1 MNVNQSRRVMLK
13 GTMLASMTA
22 VAAAAGLL
30 APGRVLASW
39 PQAAFDAKSIDAAL
53 SSLMGSSATSES
65 GDIKIKAPT
74 IAENGAVVNVLV
86 STTIADVESMS
97 ILVEKN
103 ASPLAISADLSKN
116 VEPFIKTRVK
126 IGKTSK
132 VMGVIKA
139 GGKLYS
145 TSQQVKVTIGGCG
158 G

>member
-1 MNVNQSRRVMLK
+1 MNVDVKRRVMLK
-13 GTMLASMTA
+13 GTMLASMA
-22 VAAAAGLL
+22 GVAAAAGLL

-39 PQAAFDAKSIDAAL
+39 PQAAFEAGSVNAAL
-53 SSLMGSSATSES
+53 NSLVGSSSTNES
-65 GDIKIKAPT
+65 GDIKIKAPA

-86 STTIADVESMS
+86 STTITGVESMS

-103 ASPLAISADLSKN
+103 ATPLAMSADLSKN
-116 VEPFIKTRVK
+116 VEPFVKTRVK

-132 VMGVIKA
+132 VVGVVKA

-145 TSQQVKVTIGGCG
+145 ASKQVKVTIGGCG

>member
-1 MNVNQSRRVMLK
+1 MNVDLSRRVMLK
-13 GTMLASMTA
+13 GSMLASMAA

-30 APGRVLASW
+30 APGRVLAAW
-39 PQAAFDAKSIDAAL
+39 PQAAFEATSMDAAL
-53 SSLMGSSATSES
+53 NSLMGSAATTAST
-65 GDIKIKAPT
+65 DIKIKAPT

-86 STTIADVESMS
+86 STKITDVESMS

-103 ASPLAISADLSKN
+103 ASPLAVSADLAKS

-126 IGKTSK
+126 IGKTSN
-132 VMGVIKA
+132 VVGVVKS

-145 TSQQVKVTIGGCG
+145 ASQQVKVTIGGCG

>member
-1 MNVNQSRRVMLK
+1 MNVDLSRRVMLK
-13 GTMLASMTA
+13 GTMLASMAA
-22 VAAAAGLL
+22 VAAASGLL
-30 APGRVLASW
+30 VPGRVLASW
-39 PQAAFDAKSIDAAL
+39 PEAAFDAKSIDAAL
-53 SSLMGSSATSES
+53 NSLVGSASTTES

-74 IAENGAVVNVLV
+74 IAENGAVVNVLL
-86 STTIADVESMS
+86 STTIAGVESMS

-103 ASPLAISADLSKN
+103 ATPLAVSADLSKN

-145 TSQQVKVTIGGCG
+145 KSQQVKVTIGGCG